1 MGVQARQTLSPCKLL
16 CYSVVLAY
24 LCIFYLHL
32 CLCKTCVPGAHGD
45 QKEVVHLLGQELQ
58 VVVIFVYVLRIEPR
72 YTPEEQP
79 ELH

>member
-1 MGVQARQTLSPCKLL
+1 M
-16 CYSVVLAY
+16 VVFC
-24 LCIFYLHL
+24 LCIYLWT
-32 CLCKTCVPGAHGD
+32 TCVPGAHGD

>member
-45 QKEVVHLLGQELQ
+45 QKVVVHLLGQE
-58 VVVIFVYVLRIEPR
+58 FAPR
-72 YTPEEQP
+72 LTQTYAGSDALNTG
-79 ELH
+79 